1 MTVRMVSFPAP
12 GMERVWVLWPLCDE
26 HRQRAEIELLVRD
39 PMSPRPHVS
48 EQPAST
54 DCHYCSLEETA

>member
-1 MTVRMVSFPAP
+1 MVSFPAP

-26 HRQRAEIELLVRD
+26 HRQRAEIELLARD
-39 PMSPRPHVS
+39 PQSPRPHVS

-54 DCHYCSLEETA
+54 D